1 MPVKN
6 NNDENNSHATFLAK
20 ALSFIVQSKNG
31 MNEMITIG
39 KGCKKHNVK
48 KILYFLKA
56 FLLQDRC
63 SKDAANDQFN
73 DPCHLNTT
81 ID

>member
-1 MPVKN
+1 MVRFEILKAIWDVPVKN

-31 MNEMITIG
+31 MNEM
-39 KGCKKHNVK
+39 
-48 KILYFLKA
+48 
-56 FLLQDRC
+56 DRC

-73 DPCHLNTT
+73 DPCHLNATV
-81 ID
+81 D